1 MRMFIRYICCM
12 NRIFRIRF
20 AFVVIGL
27 ISLLLF
33 SCKSNEKEEPV
44 AVTSSDTTSAFQMQ
58 PSNTLTLPHAD
69 SAVIPLLTQVLDE
82 AFVASKAKDYN
93 KLATLIVYRGPDEKR
108 MGNDV
113 YNSKNNFD
121 KSLMKITADVF
132 NKWNKDVTGL
142 EYARAFELDQ
152 PDGRKMT
159 VLEVIFVAP
168 KSIDR
173 KFFGFLQLNNE
184 WKIADVTS
192 YL

>member
-1 MRMFIRYICCM
+1 MINRPVRIAFIL
-12 NRIFRIRF
+12 FT
-20 AFVVIGL
+20 GL
-27 ISLLLF
+27 VFSAMLF
-33 SCKSNEKEEPV
+33 SCKSNKKEETA
-44 AVTSSDTTSAFQMQ
+44 AVVSTDTSSFTMQ

-69 SAVIPLLTQVLDE
+69 SAVIPELTKVLDE

-93 KLATLIVYRGPDEKR
+93 KLSTLIVYRGPDEQR
-108 MGNDV
+108 MGYDV
-113 YNSKNNFD
+113 YNFKNSFD
-121 KSLMKITADVF
+121 KTLIKITADVF

-159 VLEVIFVAP
+159 VLEVIFVTP
-168 KSIDR
+168 KTIDR
-173 KFFGFLQLNNE
+173 KFFGFLQLNKE